1 MHRLFPRTL
10 LEQCSNTLVNAVTTD
25 EMRLLGQ
32 DLLDR
37 LMRLYDDGRLGLDV
51 LLLALDSLS
60 LISEL
65 DGDLALLRAAV
76 GESTS
81 TPAALTERRP
91 TSPP

>member
-1 MHRLFPRTL
+1 MHRLFPRML
-10 LEQCSNTLVNAVTTD
+10 LEQCSNTLVNADTTD

-51 LLLALDSLS
+51 LLLALDSLP
-60 LISEL
+60 LIAEL

-81 TPAALTERRP
+81 APALLTERRP
-91 TSPP
+91 TLPP